1 MIMKIRTSILI
12 EKEVLTK
19 TQQYGINVSKATEN
33 YLKIL
38 IANIEQTHKQI
49 EQQTKT
55 LSTKQ
60 NGSAETV
67 RFLEWTGRDLNPRPP
82 DCESGVHTR
91 LNYRPFSAF
100 IIFIGRVEFRFSLL
114 KAILMTK
121 VLRLWLTRTQLRI
134 GC

>member
-1 MIMKIRTSILI
+1 MKVRTSILI

-19 TQQYGINVSKATEN
+19 AQQYGINVSKATEN

-67 RFLEWTGRDLNPRPP
+67 RFLEWTGRDLYPKGFKSKKRY
-82 DCESGVHTR
+82 SFQV
-91 LNYRPFSAF
+91 
-100 IIFIGRVEFRFSLL
+100 FRQSS
-114 KAILMTK
+114 
-121 VLRLWLTRTQLRI
+121 
-134 GC
+134 

>member
-1 MIMKIRTSILI
+1 MKVRTSILI

-19 TQQYGINVSKATEN
+19 AQQLGINVSKATEN

-38 IANIEQTHKQI
+38 IKTIEKTHKQI
-49 EQQTKT
+49 EQQNNKDF
-55 LSTKQ
+55 SFSR
-60 NGSAETV
+60 G
-67 RFLEWTGRDLNPRPP
+67 FLFQKEKVEWTGRDLNPRPP

-114 KAILMTK
+114 KTILMTK
-121 VLRLWLTRTQLRI
+121 VLRLWLTRIQLRV
-134 GC
+134 GY

>member
-114 KAILMTK
+114 KTILMTK
-121 VLRLWLTRTQLRI
+121 MLRLWLTRIQLRI